1 MIDNIS
7 LVLFPVFL
15 LLDSKIIIYIK
26 EREKVK
32 DSNHLP

>member
-1 MIDNIS
+1 MIGNIS

-15 LLDSKIIIYIK
+15 LLDSKITIYLK

-32 DSNHLP
+32 GNNHLP